1 MCFHLFNASHILRS
15 PQLLPSFHFPSLS
28 MSLDLSVSPGGAGTR
43 HIYILYTHIL
53 HYIIS
58 FLYIF
63 SSFMLPGGAGL
74 GGERARARGPDDQ
87 RLAYH
92 PARPLRLRDAPAAL
106 PPHLPLRPRT
116 GESSILSARSQQ
128 RERHTHVVQTL
139 NAFRLVW
146 SARLHPH
153 ALPCLPV
160 QADPQRKN
168 VLHTKHGVLSY
179 LKTSRKSTS
188 YMLLFCILKT
198 SRRSRS
204 WRCVR
209 SGAAARC
216 TNPSTART

>member
-116 GESSILSARSQQ
+116 GEASILTAERYAWCRHSESPLPAGRCSEVSSLFPVYRSVEPESEK
-128 RERHTHVVQTL
+128 RD
-139 NAFRLVW
+139 
-146 SARLHPH
+146 LHL
-153 ALPCLPV
+153 A
-160 QADPQRKN
+160 
-168 VLHTKHGVLSY
+168 SY
-179 LKTSRKSTS
+179 LSV
-188 YMLLFCILKT
+188 LIFPP

-204 WRCVR
+204 
-209 SGAAARC
+209 
-216 TNPSTART
+216 